1 MCDAPPVDD
10 REVTKH
16 IKKLKTDK
24 SPGPDGIQN
33 EMLKAGAVIL
43 ARPLAYLFNKVFYTV
58 LHILLYKKGDPQDI
72 ANYRPISLLSSV
84 YKLFTSVLQ
93 SRLSPKIDE
102 FQPVEQA
109 GFRSGFST
117 TDHIQVMQQITE
129 KYRELNRLNE
139 YIAFIDYTKAF
150 DTISHDAIWE
160 ALNKYQIQENYKRI
174 LKNIYNNSVSQVK
187 LEVRGPDIPIFRGVR
202 QGDPFPPK
210 LFILVFVQQIFD
222 NINCQSMGIRVNQ
235 ARLTHLRFADD
246 IVLFAE
252 TSKELEVMINILNKE
267 SEKVGLKMNE
277 NKRVTK
283 VNFRIIIKN
292 NIRQIFNVPRRNGS
306 YSITQHQH
314 DCLVIG
320 AGGAGLRAA
329 VALAEGKFSV
339 ALVSKLFPTRSHTIA
354 AQGGMNASIGS
365 MHEDDWRW
373 HFYDTVKGSDWLGDQ
388 DSIQYLTQNAP
399 NCVFELENMG
409 MPFSRTKEGKIYQRS
424 FGGGTIKNGKE
435 MAKRTCAV
443 ADRTGH
449 ALLHTLYGY
458 CTKFSKNIDLF
469 NEFFVLD
476 LMLQDGAVVG
486 ALAIDMDDSSLH
498 RFQAKNTVIAT
509 GGYPR
514 MYFSCTA
521 AHTCT
526 GDGGAMCS
534 RAGIPL
540 QDLEFIQFHPTGMYG
555 SGCLMTEG
563 CRGEGGYIV
572 NSEGVRF
579 MEKYAPK
586 AKDLASRDVVSRSI
600 ATEIRQGRGVGP
612 KKDHVYLQ
620 LHHLPA
626 EVIRERLPG
635 ISETAWT
642 FTGTDVYTQPVPIVP
657 TVHYTMGGIPINW
670 KGEALAYKGADTVIP
685 GLHSAGE
692 AVSNCHGANRL
703 GANSIL
709 DVVVFGKSIGLNMA
723 RIAKP
728 GETLPTLRDNICDEI
743 LDNFEKIRS
752 AKGSVSVHELRA
764 KMRATMQNKCGVFR
778 DNKLLSEANT
788 EIQKW
793 YQCFFDIKVTDQRK
807 NWNSDL
813 IEALELQNMLQTAV
827 QVVACA
833 LNRTESRGAH
843 FRDDFPKR
851 EDEMDYSKDTKGQT
865 AKPIEQHWRKHSLST
880 LDVKTGKVAITYRPV
895 IDTTLNTEVQTI
907 PPVPRVY

>member
-1 MCDAPPVDD
+1 MNM
-10 REVTKH
+10 
-16 IKKLKTDK
+16 IK
-24 SPGPDGIQN
+24 
-33 EMLKAGAVIL
+33 
-43 ARPLAYLFNKVFYTV
+43 
-58 LHILLYKKGDPQDI
+58 
-72 ANYRPISLLSSV
+72 SS
-84 YKLFTSVLQ
+84 
-93 SRLSPKIDE
+93 
-102 FQPVEQA
+102 
-109 GFRSGFST
+109 
-117 TDHIQVMQQITE
+117 
-129 KYRELNRLNE
+129 
-139 YIAFIDYTKAF
+139 
-150 DTISHDAIWE
+150 
-160 ALNKYQIQENYKRI
+160 RI
-174 LKNIYNNSVSQVK
+174 LMCMKWQNS
-187 LEVRGPDIPIFRGVR
+187 
-202 QGDPFPPK
+202 
-210 LFILVFVQQIFD
+210 
-222 NINCQSMGIRVNQ
+222 M
-235 ARLTHLRFADD
+235 FA
-246 IVLFAE
+246 
-252 TSKELEVMINILNKE
+252 
-267 SEKVGLKMNE
+267 
-277 NKRVTK
+277 KRVLRDVFSGTK
-283 VNFRIIIKN
+283 
-292 NIRQIFNVPRRNGS
+292 RNAS
-306 YSITQHQH
+306 YTIQQHKH

-329 VALAEGKFSV
+329 IGLAEAKFSV

-388 DSIQYLTQNAP
+388 DSIQYLTRNAP

-409 MPFSRTKEGKIYQRS
+409 MPFSRTKDGKIYQRS

-435 MAKRTCAV
+435 IAKRTCAV

-458 CTKFSKNIDLF
+458 TTKFKNIDLF
-469 NEFFVLD
+469 SEYFVLD
-476 LMLQDGAVVG
+476 LLVQDEVIVG
-486 ALAIDMDDSSLH
+486 ALALDMDDSSLH
-498 RFQAKNTVIAT
+498 SFQAKNTVIAT

-526 GDGGAMCS
+526 GDGCAMAA

-572 NSEGVRF
+572 NSEGERF
-579 MEKYAPK
+579 MERYAPK

-620 LHHLPA
+620 LHHLPP

-642 FTGTDVYTQPVPIVP
+642 FTGADVYTQPVPIVP
-657 TVHYTMGGIPINW
+657 TVHYTMGGIPINY
-670 KGEALAYKGADTVIP
+670 KGEALIHVNGCDKVVC

-709 DVVVFGKSIGLNMA
+709 DVVVFGKAIGLN
-723 RIAKP
+723 IAKIANP
-728 GETLPTLRDNICDEI
+728 GAKQPDLKKNIFDPA
-743 LDNFEKIRS
+743 LDNLNKVRNLH
-752 AKGSVSVHELRA
+752 GSTSVHELRES
-764 KMRATMQNKCGVFR
+764 MRATMQNKCGVFR
-778 DNKLLSEANT
+778 DKKLLCEANF

-793 YQCFFDIKVTDQRK
+793 YRMFDDLRMTDQRL

-813 IEALELQNMLQTAV
+813 IETLELQNMLQTAV

-833 LNRTESRGAH
+833 LNRKESRGAH

-851 EDEMDYSKDTKGQT
+851 IDEMDYSKPTKGQT
-865 AKPIEQHWRKHSLST
+865 AKPINQHWRKHSLSK
-880 LDVKTGKVAITYRPV
+880 LDLKSGKVDITYRPV
-895 IDTTLNTEVQTI
+895 IDKTLDNEVETI